1 MCQLQNPLIWN
12 AQRDWDFEITLDSAR
27 LHILR
32 DHITLFQDLSK
43 DWTAGPAVDMA
54 HFVPFKYEFDI
65 KLPNFELFTY
75 VNEHNI
81 INEPTEMDENGM
93 SMILMVCLLIRIS
106 STVPSKLTKF
116 HVFDI

>member
-12 AQRDWDFEITLDSAR
+12 AQRDWDFEITLESAK

-54 HFVPFKYEFDI
+54 HFVPFKYDFDI
-65 KLPNFELFTY
+65 KLPNFELLTY

-93 SMILMVCLLIRIS
+93 SSTVLMVCLLIHS
-106 STVPSKLTKF
+106 SSMC
-116 HVFDI
+116 HQS